1 MKRSVFLQGVAAIC
15 TAAAASA
22 ASGQTNAIQLFG
34 PVNVRVST
42 QGTGYGANENVFN
55 TKNLNLSCTAPIQA
69 KISSSPDGTGNVLVD
84 NFISLSVTAGASSTS
99 PSDICLNGTVE
110 DGNQQNCFTGSYQ
123 SQASAG
129 SLTGKDPDLFV
140 TTGGVRPIDIS
151 GTLQPGTVQAQI
163 RVVDTG
169 GYLTSSTLY
178 LVTNCTSNGVEG
190 PGQVGGNPISQ
201 NNPTDQQLT
210 QNFSFNSSNGQQVQF
225 TYDLSEAESAG
236 SLSIANSTIP
246 TTADTP
252 INPATFQSVYLSGTS
267 FATGN
272 CLVHT
277 GELYNGLPACKL
289 YTLTCQVGTNSEA
302 SGALCP
308 LSQVPNEIFQ
318 DTFDGPSFTLPDINV
333 PWGPT
338 FHQGVGF
345 LMASEGWTG
354 KSCTFDPASGL
365 SDLLCPQN
373 LLTSFSGPG
382 DYAASGRGT
391 HPNSAFITVAPVP
404 EDLTAVW
411 VKYQYPGGWIN
422 SHNATVN
429 FLSTPPRVPGHN
441 SFVAAPI
448 ESLTYGLSSASDVPQ
463 PGPPVPG
470 DITLTNS
477 IPCPVPGE
485 GNPPAA
491 TVFAPPSQN
500 VSVPEDG
507 LYLLHYLAQDCAGTE
522 ELKFTKKA
530 GSWSTSF
537 YTFPLNVDTVAPT
550 ILSGPT
556 LAPAPSTNGGVPNSY
571 LVGQRV
577 TATYRCTD
585 NFSGIVRCGMNFYAP
600 GTTLDTHNITSRI
613 DTSKPGPA
621 TFTVVAVDAA
631 GNEATAAVSY
641 QVVGAHHP

>member
-225 TYDLSEAESAG
+225 TYDLS
-236 SLSIANSTIP
+236 
-246 TTADTP
+246 
-252 INPATFQSVYLSGTS
+252 
-267 FATGN
+267 
-272 CLVHT
+272 
-277 GELYNGLPACKL
+277 
-289 YTLTCQVGTNSEA
+289 
-302 SGALCP
+302 
-308 LSQVPNEIFQ
+308 
-318 DTFDGPSFTLPDINV
+318 
-333 PWGPT
+333 
-338 FHQGVGF
+338 
-345 LMASEGWTG
+345 
-354 KSCTFDPASGL
+354 
-365 SDLLCPQN
+365 
-373 LLTSFSGPG
+373 
-382 DYAASGRGT
+382 
-391 HPNSAFITVAPVP
+391 
-404 EDLTAVW
+404 
-411 VKYQYPGGWIN
+411 
-422 SHNATVN
+422 
-429 FLSTPPRVPGHN
+429 
-441 SFVAAPI
+441 
-448 ESLTYGLSSASDVPQ
+448 
-463 PGPPVPG
+463 
-470 DITLTNS
+470 
-477 IPCPVPGE
+477 
-485 GNPPAA
+485 
-491 TVFAPPSQN
+491 
-500 VSVPEDG
+500 
-507 LYLLHYLAQDCAGTE
+507 
-522 ELKFTKKA
+522 
-530 GSWSTSF
+530 
-537 YTFPLNVDTVAPT
+537 
-550 ILSGPT
+550 
-556 LAPAPSTNGGVPNSY
+556 
-571 LVGQRV
+571 
-577 TATYRCTD
+577 
-585 NFSGIVRCGMNFYAP
+585 
-600 GTTLDTHNITSRI
+600 
-613 DTSKPGPA
+613 
-621 TFTVVAVDAA
+621 
-631 GNEATAAVSY
+631 
-641 QVVGAHHP
+641 